1 MNKLKNISVILLI
14 TLLTFNCKNKT
25 APEVKTIEV
34 ENASEALKDVDP
46 NANYVKAEF
55 TIDGMTCAIGCA
67 KTIEKKIA
75 GMDGVKSATVD
86 FDRKLAMV
94 EYNDAKVNTSS
105 LEETV
110 TKVAEVYK
118 VSNIK
123 TVDDFS
129 TITKECVAKCTPD
142 CTKKDCPEC
151 KTKTDACK
159 AKCASKTESEK
170 MACAKDCQKSCC
182 ANNSKA

>member
-1 MNKLKNISVILLI
+1 MNKLKRISVILMI

-25 APEVKTIEV
+25 NPEVKTIEV
-34 ENASEALKDVDP
+34 ENSSEALKDINP
-46 NANYVKAEF
+46 NANYAKAEF

-75 GMDGVKSATVD
+75 GMDGVKSAIVD

-110 TKVAEVYK
+110 TKIAEVYK
-118 VSNIK
+118 VSNMK